1 MKKNSFLY
9 ISLFCISIF
18 CSCTVTSR
26 VTSFGVFDNT
36 LKEVAE
42 ELDKEGYGFVGRDK
56 DRNNVRNYY
65 PEHYNN
71 FEHGFSGT
79 HSIEYIYTDT
89 YRFAND
95 KGETMRYS
103 VSYET
108 KYDPSSG
115 VSYVSNVSTKGCETS
130 NPEHYHRLCGEG
142 SPIHKLENLPT
153 DTVAR
158 H

>member
-1 MKKNSFLY
+1 M
-9 ISLFCISIF
+9 F
-18 CSCTVTSR
+18 CSCAVTSR
-26 VTSFGVFDNT
+26 VTSFGLFDNT
-36 LKEVAE
+36 LKEVTE
-42 ELDKEGYGFVGRDK
+42 ELDKEGYGFVGSDR

-79 HSIEYIYTDT
+79 NSIEYIYTDT

-95 KGETMRYS
+95 KGETMKYS
-103 VSYET
+103 VSYQT
-108 KYDPSSG
+108 RYDPSTG

-142 SPIHKLENLPT
+142 SPLHRLDNLPT

>member
-1 MKKNSFLY
+1 MKKNSSLF

-36 LKEVAE
+36 LKEVAV
-42 ELDKEGYGFVGRDK
+42 ELDKEGYGFVGSDR
-56 DRNNVRNYY
+56 DRNNVRNHY
-65 PEHYNN
+65 PADYNN
-71 FEHGFSGT
+71 FEHGFSGAN
-79 HSIEYIYTDT
+79 SIEYVYTDT

-95 KGETMRYS
+95 KGETMKYS
-103 VSYET
+103 VSYQT
-108 KYDPSSG
+108 RYDPSSG
-115 VSYVSNVSTKGCETS
+115 VAYVDNVNITGCETS
-130 NPEHYHRLCGEG
+130 NPEHYDRLCGEG
-142 SPIHKLENLPT
+142 SPIYKLDNLPT